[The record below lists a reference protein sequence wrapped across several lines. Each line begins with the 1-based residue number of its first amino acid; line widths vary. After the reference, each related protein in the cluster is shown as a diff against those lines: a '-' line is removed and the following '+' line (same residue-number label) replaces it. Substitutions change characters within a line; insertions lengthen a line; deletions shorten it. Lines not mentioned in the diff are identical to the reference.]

1 MKPDDSGKDPTKPDD
16 GKTDHTPDSSG
27 GSNGNSGSSGESDR
41 ISGTGVPG
49 SQVLQ
54 YEYIQNRNEPS
65 NLRSRL
71 VSSEILPASE
81 DESPDTESLPQQDQ
95 AESETTFD
103 ESSESDQTESQETS
117 DEETAPE
124 NENETDEPEDQAENQ
139 PDTGI
144 LIPVLTVSAT
154 VALGAAFVFMRKK
167 NLIKP

>member
-1 MKPDDSGKDPTKPDD
+1 M
-16 GKTDHTPDSSG
+16 
-27 GSNGNSGSSGESDR
+27 
-41 ISGTGVPG
+41 PG

-124 NENETDEPEDQAENQ
+124 NENENETDEPEDQAENQ

-144 LIPVLTVSAT
+144 LIPVLTVSAA

-167 NLIKP
+167 NLVKP